1 VSHIQE
7 IGDAGDVLGDAASP
21 GYASPVIYGKKFLF
35 NFSLA
40 NMRVKTEM
48 YAQRESVE

>member
-21 GYASPVIYGKKFLF
+21 GYASSVIDFKKEIF
-35 NFSLA
+35 
-40 NMRVKTEM
+40 
-48 YAQRESVE
+48 